1 LINIKKSGRFSFRPN
16 KRHSYSRNNSSFVSN
31 RPRSKGGIV
40 QMYDKYIKLAKES
53 FSVGDRIQAEYYNQ
67 FADHYSRLMVEQG
80 IKTSYNEDTENVSD
94 VSEKKSL
101 EVSSSENDSVASKSS
116 NNSKIK
122 STEKVDIEEDK
133 EDEVEEIDDNT
144 LKTVSFISKP
154 AKKTAKLK
162 K

>member
-1 LINIKKSGRFSFRPN
+1 MINIKKSGRFSFRPN
-16 KRHSYSRNNSSFVSN
+16 KRHNYSRTNNSYVSN

-40 QMYDKYIKLAKES
+40 QLHEKYIKLAKES

-67 FADHYSRLMVEQG
+67 FADHYSRLMIEQG
-80 IKTSYNEDTENVSD
+80 LKPSNNENIENVDD

-101 EVSSSENDSVASKSS
+101 EVSSLENDSETSKSS
-116 NNSKIK
+116 INSNIK
-122 STEKVDIEEDK
+122 STKKVNIEEEE
-133 EDEVEEIDDNT
+133 EDEVDEIDNT
-144 LKTVSFISKP
+144 LKTVSFISQP